1 MYKLF
6 SRFQIAY
13 QNYKNVRSFTRVV
26 LIAFSVG
33 LASLYVMLYVVQSF
47 QQEKARRFPSQGQ
60 NLYSIIKTA
69 PRGILGSNQLRP
81 LGTREVKVL
90 KRESELITY
99 ATPEARLNTMLR
111 EGGLTST
118 VPLAGVAPDYQNVHG
133 LAVSAGRF
141 ITELDS
147 ARMTCVL
154 GQTLYQR
161 LKSESPDLGVGFSIV
176 LGGQVYSIAGIL
188 MPSTGEAG
196 EYGIDETVLIHFATL
211 QQFLKHPEITKV
223 TLRSDTQTSVET
235 VKAAIS
241 SMLTSLL
248 GDIELYEISNQ
259 QDFLRR
265 VYTRLKFFSIFL
277 GTLGSVCL
285 VVGAWTLLKLMMI
298 TMIDRRNIIEVV
310 QVLGVDRNSAYYQF
324 ILESILLS
332 LLGWLG
338 GSILGGVASL
348 IIAYTYEWSPFL
360 SLAGLF
366 SSLAAALS
374 LGIICGAYPVVHT
387 HPGLVRMLTVKSQD
401 AG

>member
-1 MYKLF
+1 M
-6 SRFQIAY
+6 
-13 QNYKNVRSFTRVV
+13 RSFTRVV
-26 LIAFSVG
+26 LIAFSIG

-60 NLYSIIKTA
+60 NLYSIIKTV
-69 PRGILGSNQLRP
+69 PRGILGPNQLRP
-81 LGTREVKVL
+81 LGPREVKVL
-90 KRESELITY
+90 TRESESITY
-99 ATPEARLNTMLR
+99 ATPEARLNTVLR

-118 VPLAGVAPDYQNVHG
+118 VPLVGIAPEYQKVHG
-133 LAVSAGRF
+133 LTLAGGRF

-147 ARMTCVL
+147 SRMTCVL
-154 GQTLYQR
+154 GQSLYRR
-161 LKSESPDLGVGFSIV
+161 LKSETPGLSIGSSLV
-176 LGGQVYSIAGIL
+176 VGGQVYSIVGIL
-188 MPSTGEAG
+188 MSSTGEAG
-196 EYGIDETVLIHFATL
+196 EYGIDETVLVHFATV

-223 TLRSDTQTSVET
+223 TLRSDTQASVET
-235 VKAAIS
+235 VETAIS

-248 GDIELYEISNQ
+248 GDIQLYEISNQ

-265 VYTRLKFFSIFL
+265 VYTRLKFFSIVL

-285 VVGAWTLLKLMMI
+285 VVGAWTLLKLMMV

-332 LLGWLG
+332 LLGWMGGLLLG
-338 GSILGGVASL
+338 GGASL
-348 IIAYTYEWSPFL
+348 LIAYTYDWSPFL
-360 SLAGLF
+360 SLDGLF

-387 HPGLVRMLTVKSQD
+387 HPGLVRMLTVKSQNT
-401 AG
+401 G